1 MASADKPLV
10 ADLTPVE
17 AQRIA
22 ERAAETLVA
31 PGHVEYPGESED
43 SSGGNGAV
51 DRRSPG
57 GGVRASATGNRESA
71 AASGAYVD
79 PVEAQWIAERAV
91 EALFE
96 RDATK
101 ELLGIRVIGARPGGA
116 QVAMTVRR
124 DMVNGHRTCHGGLIF
139 SLADS
144 AFAAACN
151 SHNES
156 NVAAAASIDF
166 LAPAFEG
173 DDLTAEASE
182 VWRAGRTGIY
192 EIKVTNQRGELIALF
207 RGRSHRI
214 GGAVATDQAG

>member
-1 MASADKPLV
+1 MSSADKSRR
-10 ADLTPVE
+10 ADLSPAQAQCIAERVAE
-17 AQRIA
+17 SPAAPPSGAPEIESDAQRIA
-22 ERAAETLVA
+22 ERAA
-31 PGHVEYPGESED
+31 D
-43 SSGGNGAV
+43 
-51 DRRSPG
+51 
-57 GGVRASATGNRESA
+57 
-71 AASGAYVD
+71 
-79 PVEAQWIAERAV
+79 
-91 EALFE
+91 ALFA
-96 RDATK
+96 RDTTK
-101 ELLGIRVIGARPGGA
+101 ELLGIRIIGVRPGGA
-116 QVAMTVRR
+116 RVGMTVRH

-166 LAPAFEG
+166 LAPALEG
-173 DDLTAEASE
+173 DDLIAEASE

-214 GGAVATDQAG
+214 GGAVATDQTG